1 MQTDWSRRVPVTPCV
16 DQSFR
21 ETADMKGIVISL
33 GVLILIS
40 GLIIEVTAIPAVGL
54 HVVTTGIVMLVSQLI
69 NS

>member
-1 MQTDWSRRVPVTPCV
+1 
-16 DQSFR
+16 
-21 ETADMKGIVISL
+21 MKGIVISL
-33 GVLILIS
+33 SFLILIS